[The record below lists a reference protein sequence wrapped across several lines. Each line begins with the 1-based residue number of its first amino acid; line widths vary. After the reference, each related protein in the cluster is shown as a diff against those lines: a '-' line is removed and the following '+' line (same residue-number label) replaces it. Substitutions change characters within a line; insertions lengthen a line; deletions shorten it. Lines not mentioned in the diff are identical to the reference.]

1 MAWDRVQTRQTKYG
15 AYSAVYI
22 VVAVAILVA
31 GNYLA
36 NRYNETFDATK
47 NKLYSLSDQTEK
59 ILDNLES
66 DLKIYYFDRGS
77 DFPPARASLVRYEN
91 SSSWVSVEYID
102 PDSRPEMARLMNVRT
117 YGTVLI
123 EVGGNREEAS
133 STEEEAVTNTI
144 IKVLKGEE
152 RTACI
157 VTGHGESDTNDTERD
172 GFSGAQQAIQDTNYE
187 TKVVSL
193 QQEAEVPSD
202 CTVLILPG
210 PEADYLPPTVAT
222 LKRYVEGGGR
232 ALVLLDP
239 DSSPALAEML
249 SGWGIRVRSET
260 VIDLSPLG
268 QFFGGGPLSP
278 LVADYQAHPIT
289 DPMRNIESI
298 LPFARGV
305 DAGDAVAGWDVQELF
320 RTTENSFATVELKVE
335 DNELVRDSASERQ
348 GPITLAVAATHD
360 VPSDAAGSGEA
371 NEDESDTDSVED
383 GDDEAGE
390 SDENEARVVVVG
402 SSRFTR
408 NYALGRGG
416 NHDLF
421 LNMLNWLSSD
431 EDLISIRPKDPE
443 NTPLNISQSQM
454 TRLFLFSVIGL
465 PLVIILFGIRVWWVR
480 R

>member
-1 MAWDRVQTRQTKYG
+1 MAWDWVQTRQTKYG

-22 VVAVAILVA
+22 VVVVAILAA

-66 DLKIYYFDRGS
+66 DLKIYYFDRNS

-91 SSSWVSVEYID
+91 ASSRVSVEYID
-102 PDSRPEMARLMNVRT
+102 PDSRPEMAQLMNVRT
-117 YGTVLI
+117 YGTVLV

-133 STEEEAVTNTI
+133 TTEEEDVTNAI

-152 RTACI
+152 KTACI
-157 VTGHGESDTNDTERD
+157 VTGHGEADTDDMERD
-172 GFSGAQQAIQDTNYE
+172 GFSAAQQAMQDANYE
-187 TKVVSL
+187 TQVVSL
-193 QQEAEVPSD
+193 QQETEVPSD
-202 CTVLILPG
+202 CTLLIVPG
-210 PEADYLPPTVAT
+210 PEADYLPPTVET
-222 LKRYVEGGGR
+222 LRRYVEGGGR

-239 DSSPALAEML
+239 DSSPALVEML
-249 SGWGIRVRSET
+249 GGWGVRVRDET
-260 VIDLSPLG
+260 VIDLSPVG

-278 LVADYQAHPIT
+278 LVAEYQAHPIT
-289 DPMRNIESI
+289 DPMRNTAS
-298 LPFARGV
+298 LFPLARGV
-305 DAGDAVAGWDVQELF
+305 DAGDAVSGWDVQELF
-320 RTTENSFATVELKVE
+320 STTEGAFATAELKVE
-335 DNELVRDSASERQ
+335 DGELVRDPASERQ

-360 VPSDAAGSGEA
+360 VPSDGSPAAE
-371 NEDESDTDSVED
+371 EEESDD
-383 GDDEAGE
+383 GEQSDDETDE

-402 SSRFTR
+402 SSRFAR

-443 NTPLNISQSQM
+443 NTPLNISASQM
-454 TRLFLFSVIGL
+454 TRLFWFSVIGL
-465 PLVIILFGIRVWWVR
+465 PLVIILFGVRVWWIR

>member
-1 MAWDRVQTRQTKYG
+1 MAWDWVQTRQTKYG

-22 VVAVAILVA
+22 VVVVAIMVA

-36 NRYNETFDATK
+36 NRYNKTFDATK

-66 DLKIYYFDRGS
+66 DLKIFYFDRGS

-91 SSSWVSVEYID
+91 ASSRVSVEYID
-102 PDSRPEMARLMNVRT
+102 PDSRPEMAQLMNVRT

-123 EVGGNREEAS
+123 EVGGNREEAN
-133 STEEEAVTNTI
+133 STEEEAVTNAI

-152 RTACI
+152 KTACV
-157 VTGHGESDTNDTERD
+157 VTGHGESDTTDTERD
-172 GFSGAQQAIQDTNYE
+172 GFAGAQQAIQDANYE

-193 QQEAEVPSD
+193 QQETEVPSD
-202 CTVLILPG
+202 CTLLIVAG
-210 PEADYLPPTVAT
+210 PEADYLPPTIAT

-249 SGWGIRVRSET
+249 AGWGVRVREET
-260 VIDLSPLG
+260 VIDLSPVG

-278 LVADYQAHPIT
+278 LVAEYQAHPIT
-289 DPMRNIESI
+289 DPMRNTAS
-298 LPFARGV
+298 LFPMARGV
-305 DAGDAVAGWDVQELF
+305 DAGDAVAGWNVQELF
-320 RTTENSFATVELKVE
+320 STTEGSFATAELKVE
-335 DNELVRDSASERQ
+335 DGELIRDPTGERE
-348 GPITLAVAATHD
+348 GPITLAVATTHAVTPD
-360 VPSDAAGSGEA
+360 EGASDSGDGE
-371 NEDESDTDSVED
+371 E
-383 GDDEAGE
+383 GDDEAEE

-402 SSRFTR
+402 SSRFAR

-443 NTPLNISQSQM
+443 NTPLNISASQM
-454 TRLFLFSVIGL
+454 TRLFLFSVLGL
-465 PLVIILFGIRVWWVR
+465 PLVIILFGVRVWWVR

>member
-1 MAWDRVQTRQTKYG
+1 MAWDWVQTRQTKYG

-22 VVAVAILVA
+22 VVALAILVA

-36 NRYNETFDATK
+36 NRYNQTFDATK

-91 SSSWVSVEYID
+91 SSSRVSVEYID
-102 PDSRPEMARLMNVRT
+102 PDSQPEMAQLMNVRT
-117 YGTVLI
+117 YGTLLI
-123 EVGGNREEAS
+123 EVGGNREEAT
-133 STEEEAVTNTI
+133 STGEEDVTNAI
-144 IKVLKGEE
+144 IKALKGEE
-152 RTACI
+152 KTACI
-157 VTGHGESDTNDTERD
+157 VTGHGESDTNDMERD
-172 GFSGAQQAIQDTNYE
+172 GFSGAQQAIQDANYE

-202 CTVLILPG
+202 CTLLIVPG

-249 SGWGIRVRSET
+249 GGWGVRVREET
-260 VIDLSPLG
+260 VIDLSPVG

-278 LVADYQAHPIT
+278 LVAEYEVHPIT
-289 DPMRNIESI
+289 DPMRNTAS
-298 LPFARGV
+298 LFPLARGV

-320 RTTENSFATVELKVE
+320 KTTEGSFATAELKVE
-335 DNELVRDSASERQ
+335 DGELVRDPASERQ

-360 VPSDAAGSGEA
+360 VAPDAAGSDAE
-371 NEDESDTDSVED
+371 ESDSDDAEE
-383 GDDEAGE
+383 GDDAAEV

-402 SSRFTR
+402 SSRFSR

-443 NTPLNISQSQM
+443 NTPLNISASQM

-465 PLVIILFGIRVWWVR
+465 PLVIILFGVRVWWIR